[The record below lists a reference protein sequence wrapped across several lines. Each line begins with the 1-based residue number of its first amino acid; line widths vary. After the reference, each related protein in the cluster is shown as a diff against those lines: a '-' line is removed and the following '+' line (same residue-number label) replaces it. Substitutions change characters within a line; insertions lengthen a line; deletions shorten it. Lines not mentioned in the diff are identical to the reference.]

1 MYYLITKKGRV
12 VNFSED
18 KNSFLDYRT
27 KDFDLIESNV
37 SPEDS
42 FFDAPSEYVFSE
54 DRTSVFFKEPS
65 QEEMEEILNYFR
77 PPLPNISLIEI
88 IEAIAELGQ
97 RIEENNSENM
107 IV

>member
-27 KDFDLIESNV
+27 KDFDLIESNIL
-37 SPEDS
+37 PEDS

-54 DRTSVFFKEPS
+54 DRMSVFFKEPS

-97 RIEENNSENM
+97 RIEEK
-107 IV
+107 